1 VDLLVAQP
9 VLLEAMDRVLVVLVE
24 LHLPVVQVVFHLE
37 LQLPTDPLELLDRVA
52 LVDQQQHLVQ
62 LLPVV
67 VAVEADTSVVAV
79 EVLTPIRLALMVAV
93 VAVAL
98 AT

>member
-1 VDLLVAQP
+1 
-9 VLLEAMDRVLVVLVE
+9 M
-24 LHLPVVQVVFHLE
+24 
-37 LQLPTDPLELLDRVA
+37 DRVA

-79 EVLTPIRLALMVAV
+79 VELTPIRLALMVAV
-93 VAVAL
+93 VAVVL